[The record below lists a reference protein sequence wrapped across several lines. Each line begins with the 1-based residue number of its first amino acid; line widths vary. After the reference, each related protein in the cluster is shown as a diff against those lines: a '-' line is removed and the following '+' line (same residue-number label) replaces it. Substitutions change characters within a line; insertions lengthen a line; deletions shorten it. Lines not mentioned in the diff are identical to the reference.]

1 MDYIT
6 WVREALDRK
15 PHLSQSG
22 LARHLGRHRAVI
34 SKLLQGERQIKALEL
49 EKIADYLGEPIPGR
63 KGQAAPGT
71 APLVPV
77 VGRIGNAWYER
88 GSRPT
93 HEARSVYGLTAPQ
106 WQGWSLSAY
115 DLDVPVDDL
124 PAGATVIAGAVDRAH
139 RPAKGNLVVCERD
152 RSGLV
157 NLMVAR
163 VSDDELPGKPIA
175 IVIEARI
182 PLA

>member
-6 WVREALDRK
+6 WVKDALARK

-34 SKLLQGERQIKALEL
+34 SKLLQGDRLIKAHEL

-63 KGQAAPGT
+63 RGPAAPGA
-71 APLVPV
+71 APTVQV
-77 VGRIGNAWYER
+77 VGRIGPAWYER
-88 GSRPT
+88 GTRPT
-93 HEARSVYGLTAPQ
+93 GDDRRVYGLMGQ
-106 WQGWSLSAY
+106 QYEGWSLTGYELETPAAG
-115 DLDVPVDDL
+115 V
-124 PAGATVIAGAVDRAH
+124 PAGSILIAGAIDRTH
-139 RPAKGNLVVCERD
+139 RAPPGSWVICEQD

-157 NLMVAR
+157 NLCVAK

-175 IVIEARI
+175 VVIEARV
-182 PLA
+182 PMT